1 MREQLTKIL
10 SHKVVKLLFSASI
23 IVSTIPSIIQDFSG
37 GVNNGYTH
45 YGLMFIGIMYGM
57 ESLLWI
63 MDIWKK

>member
-10 SHKVVKLLFSASI
+10 SNKFVKLLFSISI
-23 IVSTIPSIIQDFSG
+23 IVSTIPSIIQDFTV

-45 YGLMFIGIMYGM
+45 YGLMFVGVMYGL

>member
-10 SHKVVKLLFSASI
+10 SNKFIKLLFSISI
-23 IVSTIPSIIQDFSG
+23 IAVSYTSIIQDFSG
-37 GVNNGYTH
+37 GVNNGFTH

>member
-1 MREQLTKIL
+1 MREKLTKIL
-10 SHKVVKLLFSASI
+10 SNKSVKLLFSISI
-23 IVSTIPSIIQDFSG
+23 IVSTIPSIIQDFSE

-45 YGLMFIGIMYGM
+45 YGLMFVGIMYGL